1 MKKFVILCLT
11 LWQLAGRLKRL
22 FIDSK
27 THLPLMLSWS
37 TPPNLVPVVAGQK
50 PPANL
55 APDDQVEK
63 SKIKQCPYRTT
74 SGFSV
79 VGEPLFSNQ
88 SMPSLTRSNF
98 RR

>member
-1 MKKFVILCLT
+1 MKL
-11 LWQLAGRLKRL
+11 RL
-22 FIDSK
+22 FIDS
-27 THLPLMLSWS
+27 HALPLMLSWS
-37 TPPNLVPVVAGQK
+37 TPPSLVPVVAGQK
-50 PPANL
+50 PPA
-55 APDDQVEK
+55 
-63 SKIKQCPYRTT
+63 KQADLLISCYRTT

>member
-1 MKKFVILCLT
+1 MNASSST
-11 LWQLAGRLKRL
+11 AKR
-22 FIDSK
+22 I
-27 THLPLMLSWS
+27 
-37 TPPNLVPVVAGQK
+37 TPYAELVDPASLVPGWR
-50 PPANL
+50 
-55 APDDQVEK
+55 DSRRIFWSDQNHHELLYL
-63 SKIKQCPYRTT
+63 SYRTT